1 MIKACIQ
8 SPKFQNCII
17 AVIVFNAVILG
28 IDTIDMAPRFK
39 QILHML
45 DAACLVIYVT
55 EIILKL
61 SVYKLYF
68 FKNGW
73 NIFDFIIVAL
83 CLVPNIENLA
93 ILRVFRVLRV
103 LRLLSMFPRMRLVAN
118 ALLNS
123 IAPMFSIGFL
133 LFIFFY
139 VYGIL
144 CFNLFGER
152 FPEFFG
158 SLGGSLYSLFQ
169 IMTLESWSMG
179 IARPVIAVFPYAWI
193 VFVSFILIVSFIVL
207 NLAIG
212 IIVNSISELS
222 KENPEE
228 NELNGIKNEINELK
242 NSIKNL
248 NLKG

>member
-28 IDTIDMAPRFK
+28 IDTIDMAPQFK
-39 QILHML
+39 QILHIL
-45 DAACLVIYVT
+45 DAACLVIYVA

-93 ILRVFRVLRV
+93 ILRAFRVLRV

-158 SLGGSLYSLFQ
+158 SLGSSLYSLFQ

-212 IIVNSISELS
+212 IIVNSISKLS
-222 KENPEE
+222 RENPEE
-228 NELNGIKNEINELK
+228 NELNEIKNEINELK

>member
-1 MIKACIQ
+1 MIKAYIQ

-39 QILHML
+39 QILHIL
-45 DAACLVIYVT
+45 DAACLVIYVA

-93 ILRVFRVLRV
+93 ILRAFRVLRV

-123 IAPMFSIGFL
+123 IAPMFSIGF
-133 LFIFFY
+133 Y
-139 VYGIL
+139 
-144 CFNLFGER
+144 
-152 FPEFFG
+152 
-158 SLGGSLYSLFQ
+158 SLYFFTFTGYYALTFLANDFPNFSVR
-169 IMTLESWSMG
+169 S
-179 IARPVIAVFPYAWI
+179 AAVFI
-193 VFVSFILIVSFIVL
+193 VFFRL
-207 NLAIG
+207 
-212 IIVNSISELS
+212 
-222 KENPEE
+222 
-228 NELNGIKNEINELK
+228 
-242 NSIKNL
+242 
-248 NLKG
+248 

>member
-28 IDTIDMAPRFK
+28 IDTIDMAPQFK
-39 QILHML
+39 QILHIL
-45 DAACLVIYVT
+45 DAACLVIYVA

-93 ILRVFRVLRV
+93 ILRAFRVPRV

-158 SLGGSLYSLFQ
+158 SLSSSLYSLFQ

-222 KENPEE
+222 RENPEE
-228 NELNGIKNEINELK
+228 NELNEIKNEINELK

>member
-1 MIKACIQ
+1 
-8 SPKFQNCII
+8 
-17 AVIVFNAVILG
+17 
-28 IDTIDMAPRFK
+28 
-39 QILHML
+39 
-45 DAACLVIYVT
+45 
-55 EIILKL
+55 
-61 SVYKLYF
+61 
-68 FKNGW
+68 
-73 NIFDFIIVAL
+73 
-83 CLVPNIENLA
+83 
-93 ILRVFRVLRV
+93 
-103 LRLLSMFPRMRLVAN
+103 MFPRMRLVAN

-152 FPEFFG
+152 FPDFFG

-179 IARPVIAVFPYAWI
+179 IAHPLIAVFPYAWI

-222 KENPEE
+222 RENPKE
-228 NELNGIKNEINELK
+228 NELNEIKNEINELK

>member
-28 IDTIDMAPRFK
+28 IDTIAMAPRFK
-39 QILHML
+39 QILHIL
-45 DAACLVIYVT
+45 DAACLVIYVA

-73 NIFDFIIVAL
+73 NIFDFIIVTL

-93 ILRVFRVLRV
+93 ILRAFRVLRV

-123 IAPMFSIGFL
+123 IAPMFSIV
-133 LFIFFY
+133 FY
-139 VYGIL
+139 
-144 CFNLFGER
+144 
-152 FPEFFG
+152 
-158 SLGGSLYSLFQ
+158 SLYFF
-169 IMTLESWSMG
+169 T
-179 IARPVIAVFPYAWI
+179 FT
-193 VFVSFILIVSFIVL
+193 
-207 NLAIG
+207 
-212 IIVNSISELS
+212 
-222 KENPEE
+222 
-228 NELNGIKNEINELK
+228 
-242 NSIKNL
+242 
-248 NLKG
+248 